1 VLHRQIRDFF
11 MFAPFPAKRAAIRTA
26 RGRRPFSGRIAA
38 ALTAAM
44 LLSACVPLTPLA
56 GNDPADPAAKVAA
69 VGYRSTIAPYTS
81 LRPVTPAPWRERDDG
96 DAPQP
101 KSDR

>member
-1 VLHRQIRDFF
+1 
-11 MFAPFPAKRAAIRTA
+11 MFALLRAKRAAIRTT
-26 RGRRPFSGRIAA
+26 RGRRRFNGRIAA
-38 ALTAAM
+38 ALAAAT
-44 LLSACVPLTPLA
+44 LLSACLPVTPPLA

-69 VGYRSTIAPYTS
+69 VGYRSTIAPYAS
-81 LRPVTPAPWRERDDG
+81 LRPVTPAPWRKRNDG